1 MNEKTI
7 KGMHRTDLVQ
17 LFENTVERINEISD
31 GYNQVFEADS
41 GYWAQIQKVSQD
53 AIDKLKEIETTKNEV
68 DTKSNELIDA
78 HNKILI
84 DNDEEES
91 ISTKLHNALKEQQEH
106 NENLQTIKDKFFGY
120 KETNE
125 NGEEKEVVGKIDEI
139 KNFYE
144 EQQEKYDDTFK
155 EIEGNLLSGSTTI
168 SLAKNF
174 NDKTDE
180 YKKAGRAWS
189 GSLIFILALMILY
202 SVVFAFNAPD
212 IFEIN
217 KILLNLIPHI
227 PVFSFTIWLLVY
239 VGNRRAE
246 NKKLEEAYKHKAVMS
261 QSFIGYKKSIKELD
275 ADDNE
280 LLKAHMGNLLN
291 AINKD
296 AGDFLSHK
304 GENHPVVDFVRER
317 VNQKTD
323 GK

>member
-53 AIDKLKEIETTKNEV
+53 AIDKLKKIETTKNEV

-125 NGEEKEVVGKIDEI
+125 NVEEKEIVGKIDEI
-139 KNFYE
+139 ENFYE

-180 YKKAGRAWS
+180 YKKAGRVWS

-246 NKKLEEAYKHKAVMS
+246 NKKLEEAYKHKAAMS

-304 GENHPVVDFVRER
+304 GENHPFLDFFMRTGKS
-317 VNQKTD
+317 KTD